1 MAAHT
6 PFSESDKVPK
16 QSLKRDVT
24 LRTIEEAAQ
33 RLTNWGK
40 WGPDDQI
47 GTLNYIT
54 PNDIVQAAT
63 LVRKGKAFSLGLDFN
78 QQGPQGTGWGN
89 RFNPIH
95 VMLATGTD
103 AVAGTQD
110 QGQIRYA
117 DDMVTMPL
125 QCGTQWDALG
135 HIFYKDKMWNGYDA
149 RLVDSTG
156 ARKNA
161 IHKTRD
167 RMIGRGVLLDI
178 PRFHGGGYLEDG
190 YGISSD
196 ELEACA
202 KAQNV
207 EVRRGDFV
215 IVRTGQMEQRLAQRD
230 WGTYA
235 AGDAP
240 GLRFETCEWIHNKQI
255 AAICSDTWGCEVRP
269 NESTEAFQ
277 PWHWIVIP
285 MIGITMGEIFYLKD
299 LAGDCAQDKIYEFL
313 FCAPPLAITGAVGSP
328 INPMAIK

>member
-1 MAAHT
+1 M
-6 PFSESDKVPK
+6 PK
-16 QSLKRDVT
+16 HNLTRNVT
-24 LRTIEEAAQ
+24 LRTIEETAR
-33 RLTNWGK
+33 RLSNWGK

-47 GTLNYIT
+47 GTLNYVT
-54 PNDIVQAAT
+54 PDDIVSAAA
-63 LVRKGKAFSLGLDFN
+63 LVRKGRAFSLGLDFN
-78 QQGPQGTGWGN
+78 QNGPQKTGWGN

-110 QGQIRYA
+110 PGKIRYA
-117 DDMVTMPL
+117 DDMVSMPL

-135 HIFYKDKMWNGYDA
+135 HIFYGDKMWNGYDA

-156 ARKNA
+156 ARKNS

-178 PRFHGGGYLEDG
+178 PRLHGADYLEDG
-190 YGISSD
+190 YGISTA
-196 ELEACA
+196 ELDACA
-202 KAQNV
+202 HAQNV

-215 IVRTGQMEQRLAQRD
+215 IVRTGQMEQRLAQND
-230 WGTYA
+230 WGDYA

-240 GLRFETCEWIHNKQI
+240 GLRFETCEWIYTKQI

-299 LAGDCAQDKIYEFL
+299 LAVDCAQDGIYEFL

-328 INPMAIK
+328 INPMAVK